1 MLLSM
6 ACAAFGQNDS
16 ASAKSAPLW
25 YVGGFGGFLTTIERV
40 DLTVPGFDECGTF
53 RKNGAAIGAGGTV
66 LVEFPITRWL
76 SFQARPGFVSTA
88 GRFREA
94 IRGDHPVALLNGEI
108 VPAEIDQQLDFTT
121 VSLGLSALL
130 RWAVTGGLRAQGGI
144 ALEHQIRA
152 TQEHKE
158 IAISPADLLF
168 GNNSRELGLTSGT
181 IFKAPPLL
189 LGLEAGL
196 AYDLPISAHSTLSP
210 EISAIY
216 PLTSR
221 ATNGDWRTITF
232 RVGAALRFGIGR
244 PEVPVRHDTVD
255 TARVPQASPP
265 PLLATSIT
273 TDPASVT
280 VRIDEYDS
288 TEVLPLLN
296 QVFFAEG
303 SAALRDEYRQL
314 TPLAANTFTRALLLG
329 SALDVYYNFIN
340 LIGLRMR
347 ETPGATLTINGYRN
361 SRESDPGLALRRAER
376 VKSYFTDVWN
386 IPSRRIVVAGGGL
399 PPNPAKELSREGLE
413 ENARVEILSSDPNIL
428 GPHRRRHVQRIAT
441 PPAISFF
448 PHTVAEA
455 GVARWNLQIY
465 NEDRGMWRTFGG
477 IGSHP
482 DSIFWNWRSDAGD
495 LPDLPMRLR
504 YKLSVTDNTGHDTA
518 TDARPIDVTYQA
530 AHTSLEHRERDTII
544 ESFSI
549 LLFNFD
555 SPRVSPSDQ
564 ELLRAIAAGVRHGA
578 NVRFVGYTDSLG
590 GVEHNRALATQ
601 RAREAARIFQKL
613 VPRDVSIVVDEHG
626 GERERFPYATPEG
639 RSHCRTV
646 IIEVRTPDDG
656 KGS

>member
-1 MLLSM
+1 M
-6 ACAAFGQNDS
+6 ACAAFGQDDS

-25 YVGGFGGFLTTIERV
+25 YVGAFGGFLTTIERGK
-40 DLTVPGFDECGTF
+40 LTVPGFDECGTF
-53 RKNGAAIGAGGTV
+53 RQNGTAIGAGGTA
-66 LVEFPITRWL
+66 LVEFLITPRL
-76 SFQARPGFVSTA
+76 SFQARPGVVSTS
-88 GRFREA
+88 GRFREP
-94 IRGDHPVALLNGEI
+94 IRGDHPVALVNGEI

-121 VSLGLSALL
+121 ASLSLSALL

-144 ALEHQIRA
+144 ELEHQIRG

-168 GNNSRELGLTSGT
+168 GNNSRELGLTSGA

-189 LGLEAGL
+189 VGLEAGL
-196 AYDLPISAHSTLSP
+196 AYDLPISSHSTLSP
-210 EISAIY
+210 EISAVY

-221 ATNGDWRTITF
+221 ATNGDWRSITF

-244 PEVPVRHDTVD
+244 AEIPARRDTIDTV
-255 TARVPQASPP
+255 RIQASPP

-296 QVFFAEG
+296 QIFFAEG

-314 TPLAANTFTRALLLG
+314 TPLASTVFSRALLLG

-347 ETPGATLTINGYRN
+347 ETPEATLTINGYRN
-361 SRESDPGLALRRAER
+361 SRESDPGLALRRAEM
-376 VKSYFTDVWN
+376 VKRYFTDIWK

-428 GPHRRRHVQRIAT
+428 GPHRRRHVQRFAT

-448 PHTVAEA
+448 PRTVAEA
-455 GVARWNLQIY
+455 GIARWSLQVY
-465 NEDRGMWRTFGG
+465 NEEKGMWRTFGG
-477 IGSHP
+477 AGAHP
-482 DSIFWNWRSDAGD
+482 DSIFWNWRSDSGE
-495 LPDLPMRLR
+495 LPGLPMRLR

-518 TDARPIDVTYQA
+518 TESLPIDVTYQA
-530 AHTSLEHRERDTII
+530 VHTALEHRERDTII

-555 SPRVSPSDQ
+555 SPKVSPSDQ

-590 GVEHNRALATQ
+590 GVEHNRVLATQ

-613 VPRDVSIVVDEHG
+613 VPRDVSIIVDEHG
-626 GERERFPYATPEG
+626 GERERFPYSTPEG